1 MSRALASILAALLLQ
16 AAPAHAGAIGEMGS
30 YSAAHEDTLMDIS
43 RRFNLG
49 FVELRAA
56 NPEVDVWLPGD
67 GTEVLLPSWHLL
79 PNAPHEG
86 IVINLSEMRLYHF
99 PKNGGPVETFPIGI
113 GRDGRL
119 TPVGSTTVVR
129 KLSDPTWY
137 PPESIRKEKPEL
149 PSVVPPGPENPL
161 GRHALYL
168 GWQSYLIHG
177 TNQPDGVGR
186 RISAG
191 CIRMY
196 PEDIERLFAT
206 VDPSTPVTVV
216 DQPVKLAWID
226 GELYME
232 VHPNQ
237 EQADQIEM
245 DGAFDLKL
253 PKNVIGQVIE
263 VAGEDSKRLNWR
275 AIENAA
281 VERRGYPLRI
291 TR

>member
-1 MSRALASILAALLLQ
+1 
-16 AAPAHAGAIGEMGS
+16 
-30 YSAAHEDTLMDIS
+30 
-43 RRFNLG
+43 
-49 FVELRAA
+49 
-56 NPEVDVWLPGD
+56 
-67 GTEVLLPSWHLL
+67 
-79 PNAPHEG
+79 
-86 IVINLSEMRLYHF
+86 
-99 PKNGGPVETFPIGI
+99 
-113 GRDGRL
+113 
-119 TPVGSTTVVR
+119 
-129 KLSDPTWY
+129 
-137 PPESIRKEKPEL
+137 
-149 PSVVPPGPENPL
+149 
-161 GRHALYL
+161 
-168 GWQSYLIHG
+168 
-177 TNQPDGVGR
+177 
-186 RISAG
+186 
-191 CIRMY
+191 MY